1 MAAKKKSKS
10 GSVKKPAPRSAPG
23 KKAKPAARK
32 SATPTAPANGRTG
45 KTTAARDTA
54 RLLLDI
60 KAVHCRPENPYIF
73 TSGRASPVYIDC
85 RKIISFPDARARIM
99 AHAHK
104 AIGEDIGWSKID
116 VVAGGET
123 AGIPFAAL
131 IAATAKKPMIYVRK
145 QPKGFGRMAQIEG
158 ELKPGQRVLLV
169 EDLATDGGSK
179 VMFIDALRNADAKV
193 TDTFVIFHYGI
204 FRQSVDVLA
213 AMGVKLH
220 ALATWWDVL
229 DAAERYKLFDEKG
242 LAETRAFLSAPD
254 AWSAAHGGRNPSPG
268 SARPPSGTGG
278 SKG

>member
-1 MAAKKKSKS
+1 M
-10 GSVKKPAPRSAPG
+10 KKPAPSKSAR
-23 KKAKPAARK
+23 KPAR
-32 SATPTAPANGRTG
+32 ANGPAAG
-45 KTTAARDTA
+45 KRVAPEVNAKGGTTAAARETA

-60 KAVHCRPENPYIF
+60 KAVHCRPENPFIF

-85 RKIISFPDARARIM
+85 RKIISFPEARARIM

-104 AIGEDIGWSKID
+104 AIGDAIGWSKID

-123 AGIPFAAL
+123 AGIPFAAF
-131 IAATAKKPMIYVRK
+131 IAATAKKPMVYVRK

-158 ELKPGQRVLLV
+158 ELKPGERVLLV

-179 VMFIDALRNADAKV
+179 VMFIDALRKADAKV

-204 FRQSVDVLA
+204 FQQSVDVLA

-229 DAAERYKLFDEKG
+229 DAAERYKLFDERG
-242 LAETRAFLSAPD
+242 LTETRAFLNEPD
-254 AWSAAHGGRNPSPG
+254 RWSATHGGRNPVHG
-268 SARPPSGTGG
+268 TVRPSMTANGER
-278 SKG
+278 

>member
-1 MAAKKKSKS
+1 MRRNAAGKAV
-10 GSVKKPAPRSAPG
+10 VKTAVR
-23 KKAKPAARK
+23 AA
-32 SATPTAPANGRTG
+32 AAPAGRVNGRHG
-45 KTTAARDTA
+45 NSPAARDTA

-60 KAVHCRPENPYIF
+60 KAVHCRPENPFIF

-85 RKIISFPDARARIM
+85 RKIISYPEARARIM

-104 AIGEDIGWSKID
+104 LVGEEIGWSKID

-123 AGIPFAAL
+123 AGIPFAAF
-131 IAATAKKPMIYVRK
+131 IAAAAKKPMVYVRK

-179 VMFIDALRNADAKV
+179 VMFIDALRKADARV
-193 TDTFVIFHYGI
+193 TDCFVVFHYGI
-204 FRQSVDVLA
+204 FQQSVDVLA

-229 DAAERYKLFDEKG
+229 DAAERYRLFDEKG
-242 LAETRAFLSAPD
+242 LAETRAFLNAPD
-254 AWSAAHGGRNPSPG
+254 SWSAAHGGRNPPAG
-268 SARPPSGTGG
+268 AVRPPTPASATR
-278 SKG
+278 